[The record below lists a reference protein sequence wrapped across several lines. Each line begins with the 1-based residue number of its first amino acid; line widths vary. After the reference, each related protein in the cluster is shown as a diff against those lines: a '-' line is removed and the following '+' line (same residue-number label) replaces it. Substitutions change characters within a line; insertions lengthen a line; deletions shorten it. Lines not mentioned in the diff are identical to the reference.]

1 MPFHPWNVSFIGGD
15 DDVIQRK
22 PFEIGLE
29 VPEFPNG
36 RPHKNDLFYR
46 WSMGKDPMWLNFSDP
61 TVLNLDKKTFPDEK
75 VVIPKNY
82 PEGAWVYLVITSF
95 PPEVLGDKDRVF
107 VAAAHPVS
115 HPSTPFS
122 HVVFFGFT
130 EINAIKTQ
138 MHLHGHDFALLQ
150 QSNET
155 YSDARFN
162 PKFDNPPRR
171 DVVLLP
177 IGGFIVIG
185 FKADNPGAWALHCHI
200 AWHASSGL
208 AIQVLERQDAALK
221 LLKSEPHR
229 LAEVERTCKN
239 WRKWFSNPENFWHP
253 EGGVEAFQDDSG
265 V

>member
-1 MPFHPWNVSFIGGD
+1 
-15 DDVIQRK
+15 
-22 PFEIGLE
+22 
-29 VPEFPNG
+29 
-36 RPHKNDLFYR
+36 
-46 WSMGKDPMWLNFSDP
+46 
-61 TVLNLDKKTFPDEK
+61 
-75 VVIPKNY
+75 
-82 PEGAWVYLVITSF
+82 
-95 PPEVLGDKDRVF
+95 
-107 VAAAHPVS
+107 
-115 HPSTPFS
+115 
-122 HVVFFGFT
+122 
-130 EINAIKTQ
+130 

-208 AIQVLERQDAALK
+208 AIQVLERQDDAIK
-221 LLKSEPHR
+221 LLKSQPHR
-229 LAEVERTCKN
+229 LEEVHRTCKN
-239 WRKWFSNPENFWHP
+239 WHKWFANPKNFWHP